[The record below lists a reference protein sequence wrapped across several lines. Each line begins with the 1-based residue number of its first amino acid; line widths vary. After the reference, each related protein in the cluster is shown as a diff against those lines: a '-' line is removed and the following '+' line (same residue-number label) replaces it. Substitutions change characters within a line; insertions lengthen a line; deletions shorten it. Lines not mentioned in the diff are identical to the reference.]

1 MSFDDLGFT
10 QGVTITD
17 RLRTFRQ
24 KLFRLE
30 DHLRRF
36 RQSCDLAYVPQPRP
50 DSELASAA
58 TELIEANAQRLG
70 PGHELSLAIFAT
82 PGHGE
87 PTLGMQAAPLRFDRY
102 RHLFVSGANLVPI
115 RRAVPTEAIDPR
127 IKHRSR
133 LMGWIAQKQLHSKPD
148 VGANA
153 EPLITTSSG
162 PQFVRET
169 LIANFLCGMDG
180 NLISP
185 PRSEILNGVSL
196 LVIEELCQS
205 LGIAFVERELTL
217 QEVLALGSECL
228 ITNTSFCLAPV
239 AQIARRSK
247 PLDGPIFRQ
256 LLNAWG
262 DVVGV
267 SIREQF
273 LTPSV

>member
-1 MSFDDLGFT
+1 
-10 QGVTITD
+10 
-17 RLRTFRQ
+17 
-24 KLFRLE
+24 
-30 DHLRRF
+30 
-36 RQSCDLAYVPQPRP
+36 
-50 DSELASAA
+50 
-58 TELIEANAQRLG
+58 
-70 PGHELSLAIFAT
+70 
-82 PGHGE
+82 
-87 PTLGMQAAPLRFDRY
+87 
-102 RHLFVSGANLVPI
+102 
-115 RRAVPTEAIDPR
+115 
-127 IKHRSR
+127 
-133 LMGWIAQKQLHSKPD
+133 MGWIAQKQLHSKPD

-217 QEVLALGSECL
+217 EEVLALGSECL

-239 AQIARRSK
+239 AQIAGRSK

-256 LLNAWG
+256 LLNAWS